1 MNTKNL
7 PVLSIE
13 NDEDVSRRQNYLKKI
28 RSDYTTSTRAARRL
42 CRGIER
48 QEKKTQNH
56 RINNLENSGGKKT
69 RKQHKGSTFIGR
81 IRELEKLRCRRVAA
95 CNEWEYVCNGVL

>member
-7 PVLSIE
+7 PVLSFDNE
-13 NDEDVSRRQNYLKKI
+13 CDVSYRQIYLEKV

-48 QEKKTQNH
+48 QEKNTQNH

-95 CNEWEYVCNGVL
+95 CNEWEYVCNGTF